1 MKVLL
6 VLILIALIALLA
18 LRKQAPKQA
27 SIGIYILVGLLAII
41 LIPAMFRSCGPD
53 GPVVI
58 PGFHEV
64 AGKLLGQRLVEDY
77 PDGGTVVVLLD
88 GTQAAPGETYSTTQ
102 EAQMKGLHAAF
113 KDTAIVLE
121 EMLIQPEGDS
131 HMAMVAAGPP
141 ISHERFFELLEERS
155 DAMAVIS
162 CLGVPPLAMEV
173 ESDRA
178 PLYVLEA
185 ITDYEGRLFIEDGM
199 IEGGVF
205 TRPGG
210 DWTQKPKMGM
220 SDKEILAMRY
230 ILLTVD
236 DLEPE
241 APSPE

>member
-27 SIGIYILVGLLAII
+27 SIGIYVLVGLLAII
-41 LIPAMFRSCGPD
+41 LIPAMFRSCGSD
-53 GPVVI
+53 GPTVI

-77 PDGGTVVVLLD
+77 PDGGTVLVLLD
-88 GTQAAPGETYSTTQ
+88 GTQALPGEKYSITQ
-102 EAQMKGLHAAF
+102 EAQLKGLNAAF

-121 EMLIQPEGDS
+121 EMLILPEGDS
-131 HMAMVAAGPP
+131 TMALVAAGPP
-141 ISHERFFELLEERS
+141 ISHERFFELLEERN
-155 DAMAVIS
+155 DAMAIIS
-162 CLGVPPLAMEV
+162 CLGVPPLVTEV
-173 ESDRA
+173 DTDRP

-185 ITDYEGRLFIEDGM
+185 ITDYEGRLFIGDGM

-205 TRPGG
+205 TSPGG

-220 SDKEILAMRY
+220 SDEEILAMRY
-230 ILLTVD
+230 VLLTLD

-241 APSPE
+241 VPSPE